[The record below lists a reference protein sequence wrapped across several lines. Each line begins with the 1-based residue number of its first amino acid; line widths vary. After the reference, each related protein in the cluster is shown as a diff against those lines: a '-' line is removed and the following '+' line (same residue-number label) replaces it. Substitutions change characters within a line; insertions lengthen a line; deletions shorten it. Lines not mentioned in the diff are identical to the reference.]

1 LNVEQL
7 SEKIAALYF
16 FIFLYF
22 SNNLLFSF
30 QFIQYR
36 PLSCV
41 LIYMKKIEIIELP
54 KIYDPRGS
62 LTVAEENT
70 HIPFDI
76 KRMEWIHLGAIQPET
91 PIELEESPVMLIAL
105 AGEITIQVIDKD
117 LSLEYIKSSKHN
129 VKNIEFNQPSA
140 RTIILNH
147 PNQAL
152 ILREACK
159 SSIIDSTEHSLLLT
173 IHQK

>member
-1 LNVEQL
+1 MNVEQL

-16 FIFLYF
+16 YIPPIFPTTYF
-22 SNNLLFSF
+22 FSF

-70 HIPFDI
+70 HIPFDS

-91 PIELEESPVMLIAL
+91 PIELGESPVMLIAL
-105 AGEITIQVIDKD
+105 AGEITIQVID
-117 LSLEYIKSSKHN
+117 
-129 VKNIEFNQPSA
+129 NQPSG
-140 RTIILNH
+140 RTITLNH

-152 ILREACK
+152 ILKEGCR
-159 SSIIDSTEHSLLLT
+159 SRITHSTKHSLLLT

>member
-1 LNVEQL
+1 MNVEQL

-16 FIFLYF
+16 FIFPLF
-22 SNNLLFSF
+22 FQQLTFSF

-91 PIELEESPVMLIAL
+91 PMELGESPVMLIAL
-105 AGEITIQVIDKD
+105 AGDITIQVIDKD
-117 LSLEYIKSSKHN
+117 LSLEYIKSSKHK
-129 VKNIEFNQPSA
+129 VKSIEFNQPSA
-140 RTIILNH
+140 RTITLNH

-173 IHQK
+173 IH

>member
-1 LNVEQL
+1 MNVEQL

-16 FIFLYF
+16 FYIPPIFPITYF
-22 SNNLLFSF
+22 FLPS
-30 QFIQYR
+30 IQYC
-36 PLSCV
+36 PLSSV
-41 LIYMKKIEIIELP
+41 FINMNKIEIIELP

-62 LTVAEENT
+62 LTVAEESS
-70 HIPFDI
+70 HIPFEI
-76 KRMEWIHLGAIQPET
+76 KKVEWKHIGIIHSDAPM
-91 PIELEESPVMLIAL
+91 ELEHCSMMLIAL
-105 AGEITIQVIDKD
+105 AGEITIQIMEEGTLK
-117 LSLEYIKSSKHN
+117 LT
-129 VKNIEFNQPSA
+129 
-140 RTIILNH
+140 R

>member
-1 LNVEQL
+1 MNVEQL

-16 FIFLYF
+16 IFPLF

-91 PIELEESPVMLIAL
+91 PIELGESPVMLIAL
-105 AGEITIQVIDKD
+105 AGEITIQVID
-117 LSLEYIKSSKHN
+117 
-129 VKNIEFNQPSA
+129 NQPSG
-140 RTIILNH
+140 RTITLNH

-152 ILREACK
+152 ILKEGCR
-159 SSIIDSTEHSLLLT
+159 SRIPHSTKHSLLLT
-173 IHQK
+173 IHENKGNGNRKRKESHQVS